1 MKFIIKIYICRNN
14 LKFIVFLR
22 SHHMISKYGNYIPSV
37 KKVIFFPNLRESYK
51 PVADSMGPWQAGQ
64 WWNPFKNRK
73 LQHNC
78 PKVVVSW
85 WSHHMIF
92 HKMDII
98 GQSLVVYYDGNINPN
113 ALQFCTGLQNT
124 WDIMPNRAE
133 NKFE

>member
-1 MKFIIKIYICRNN
+1 
-14 LKFIVFLR
+14 
-22 SHHMISKYGNYIPSV
+22 
-37 KKVIFFPNLRESYK
+37 
-51 PVADSMGPWQAGQ
+51 
-64 WWNPFKNRK
+64 
-73 LQHNC
+73 
-78 PKVVVSW
+78 
-85 WSHHMIF
+85 MIF